1 MYIKLPSG
9 RYRAGSEVSTRFGTL
24 IVVTIFYLESLTQ
37 IFVMDIWNIIK
48 DAMPG
53 SKETNAGV
61 SEASEE
67 PVKIRRRKRRPRQ
80 KTNEVIQ
87 VRL

>member
-1 MYIKLPSG
+1 M
-9 RYRAGSEVSTRFGTL
+9 
-24 IVVTIFYLESLTQ
+24 Q
-37 IFVMDIWNIIK
+37 IFEMDIWNIIK

-53 SKETNAGV
+53 SKETDEGV